1 MCFCPESAMAA
12 NHVPRFAPR
21 RNAKIFGLSPLLSR
35 WYPPISSKRCVY
47 IRNVSGGRPAITNT
61 HASHT

>member
-1 MCFCPESAMAA
+1 MAA